1 MDKAMLIQLIGS
13 AIAISVLVAI
23 AAWAR
28 IARPTAPLDAA
39 ALGALLAEEFPDHHP
54 TATWISADGAG
65 ALARDGDL
73 ALVLW
78 RRGDGYVARD
88 VAWSVVARARSKAGR
103 LALRLADAAP
113 VFAVSDDVWPPQSLV
128 APRPSLREELT
139 A

>member
-1 MDKAMLIQLIGS
+1 MLVQLIGS

-23 AAWAR
+23 AAWAG

-39 ALGALLAEEFPDHHP
+39 TLGALLAEEFPDHHP

-65 ALARDGDL
+65 AVARDGDL

-88 VAWSVVARARSKAGR
+88 VAWSVVAQAQSKTGR
-103 LALRLADAAP
+103 RTLRLADAAP
-113 VFAVSDDVWPPQSLV
+113 AFAVSDDVWPPRVLI
-128 APRPSLREELT
+128 AARPGRREELT